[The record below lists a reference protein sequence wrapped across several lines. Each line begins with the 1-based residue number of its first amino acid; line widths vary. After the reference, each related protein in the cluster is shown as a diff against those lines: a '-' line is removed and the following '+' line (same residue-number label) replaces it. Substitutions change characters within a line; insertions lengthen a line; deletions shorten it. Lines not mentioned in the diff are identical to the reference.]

1 MTVPTRHVNQDTQN
15 VLRQTYLI
23 GPRRALHARPGPAMW
38 RRVAGRLGASSADLK
53 AIARTLPAT
62 LTFDGMSQFFTEM
75 VGGRVGHADYFGLV
89 SAMSNPVQGWRKI
102 ADHPDSDLYRLACS
116 LVSAEGVT
124 EFARPQ
130 RPVDAPAVPDR
141 LAESDVDLPTFG
153 AMSAEPRLTDVGS
166 VDPETADVRPAEA
179 DFVRPA
185 ESDFADVRPA
195 AAEVADVRPAAP
207 EPEVVDVRVEA
218 EPVVA
223 PPRRRGRHSAPDA
236 DEIPKNPVP
245 SVPENSV
252 PENSVPE
259 NIVPAEV
266 VAQSQPPVETVE
278 ALEPTAGPAEPVV
291 AVDLVKAAKPA
302 EKAESVEMVEPA
314 EAEPVETTEP
324 AEAEPA
330 TVESEPRL
338 EKTADAARTQVTVE
352 NPEHDTVID
361 VDFAD
366 GELDLRDYDQGQEE
380 VTGAHLIASFAQRD
394 RLVDRLGERDTVIN
408 KLVDAIGNRD
418 EAIEHRD
425 QMIGMLVERDRLIER
440 LFARLDE
447 RDAVINRLAEAIG
460 KRDKAIE
467 QRDQMITVLIE
478 KVERYAQPEPAV
490 RPGTPEPARTDRPL
504 AHHGGQHTV
513 SHPMSS
519 QPVDTVEVPPRT
531 TAEPFPS
538 RTVRGGLPGIGARPA
553 AALSH
558 RSRLQGAAENGFDQR
573 VLSAAELAQVP
584 LGVVRRPAPG
594 EPGAP
599 AVVPAR
605 VSSQRPPDARP

>member
-23 GPRRALHARPGPAMW
+23 GPRRALHAARPGPAMW

-195 AAEVADVRPAAP
+195 AAAEVADVRPAAP

-236 DEIPKNPVP
+236 DEIPKKTRFPVFP
-245 SVPENSV
+245 KTVFPKTVFPRILFLPKWSPKASLR
-252 PENSVPE
+252 SKL
-259 NIVPAEV
+259 
-266 VAQSQPPVETVE
+266 SRHWSPP
-278 ALEPTAGPAEPVV
+278 
-291 AVDLVKAAKPA
+291 
-302 EKAESVEMVEPA
+302 
-314 EAEPVETTEP
+314 
-324 AEAEPA
+324 
-330 TVESEPRL
+330 
-338 EKTADAARTQVTVE
+338 
-352 NPEHDTVID
+352 
-361 VDFAD
+361 
-366 GELDLRDYDQGQEE
+366 
-380 VTGAHLIASFAQRD
+380 
-394 RLVDRLGERDTVIN
+394 
-408 KLVDAIGNRD
+408 
-418 EAIEHRD
+418 
-425 QMIGMLVERDRLIER
+425 
-440 LFARLDE
+440 
-447 RDAVINRLAEAIG
+447 
-460 KRDKAIE
+460 
-467 QRDQMITVLIE
+467 
-478 KVERYAQPEPAV
+478 
-490 RPGTPEPARTDRPL
+490 PGR
-504 AHHGGQHTV
+504 
-513 SHPMSS
+513 
-519 QPVDTVEVPPRT
+519 
-531 TAEPFPS
+531 
-538 RTVRGGLPGIGARPA
+538 
-553 AALSH
+553 
-558 RSRLQGAAENGFDQR
+558 RSR
-573 VLSAAELAQVP
+573 
-584 LGVVRRPAPG
+584 
-594 EPGAP
+594 
-599 AVVPAR
+599 
-605 VSSQRPPDARP
+605 SSPSIS